1 MAIRHTHLSYYSRAM
16 MVVGASFA
24 LITILATVVAVRQE
38 RIVATDEL
46 RERLVRVAEQQALAV
61 GGSLRSLNADAI
73 RTELGGLARDP
84 DFLAATVFDGWGRSI
99 VRIGPEDVADQPT
112 EQSRA
117 AIVVEEGGQ
126 LKPIGALSVVFSLE
140 RSRAAEREAARKA
153 LILGL
158 AQLAA
163 VLAASAFAVRTV
175 TKELGV
181 SEERL
186 RGVMDNV
193 TDGIITINDRGSIE
207 SVNSAAQHIFGYSA
221 GQLIGK
227 DVGTLVPEL
236 DRAHQESYAY
246 TGQSKA
252 LGVGAREVVGRHKDG
267 NSIPLELAVS
277 EMWFSGEQKFVGVA
291 HDTTARKAVEQRL
304 RQAQKMEA
312 TGQFTGGIAHDFNN
326 LLTVIMGN
334 AETLTKALVGNPR
347 LMSVATQLSI
357 AAQRGADL
365 TRSLLAFSRK
375 LVLQPAVTDVDQL
388 VSRMDELL
396 RRTLGEHIHIKVV
409 TCSGLWFAIVD
420 PAHLEAAILNLAVNG
435 RDAMPQ
441 GGELT
446 IATGNAELDRSYAE
460 QDEGL
465 GVGSYVMI
473 SVTDTGAGMTPD
485 VAGRAFEPFFTT
497 KEVGKGTG
505 LGLSMV
511 YGFVKQSNGHIKIDS
526 EAGRGTTVRLYLPR
540 SLQADAPSVAPNGG
554 PECVGGAETILV
566 VEDDPMVHTYVTRQ
580 IQSLGY
586 RVLSAR
592 SGVAALDV
600 LRQAEPI
607 DLLFTDVV
615 MPGAMDGPELVV
627 EALRLRPDLRVLYTS
642 GYTENSGMRRR
653 RLGPDDELLSKPYRR
668 EDLAAR
674 LRKVLDHAADEGRC
688 APLPR
693 GP

>member
-1 MAIRHTHLSYYSRAM
+1 
-16 MVVGASFA
+16 
-24 LITILATVVAVRQE
+24 
-38 RIVATDEL
+38 
-46 RERLVRVAEQQALAV
+46 
-61 GGSLRSLNADAI
+61 
-73 RTELGGLARDP
+73 
-84 DFLAATVFDGWGRSI
+84 
-99 VRIGPEDVADQPT
+99 
-112 EQSRA
+112 
-117 AIVVEEGGQ
+117 
-126 LKPIGALSVVFSLE
+126 
-140 RSRAAEREAARKA
+140 
-153 LILGL
+153 
-158 AQLAA
+158 
-163 VLAASAFAVRTV
+163 
-175 TKELGV
+175 
-181 SEERL
+181 
-186 RGVMDNV
+186 MDNV
-193 TDGIITINDRGSIE
+193 TDGIITISDRGSIE

-236 DRAHQESYAY
+236 DRAHQESYVH

-304 RQAQKMEA
+304 RQAEKMEA

-347 LMSVATQLSI
+347 LMSVANQLSI

-396 RRTLGEHIHIKVV
+396 RRTLGEHIHIKIV
-409 TCSGLWFAIVD
+409 TCSELWFAIVD

-446 IATGNAELDRSYAE
+446 IATSNAELDRSE
-460 QDEGL
+460 HDEGL

-473 SVTDTGAGMTPD
+473 SVTDTGGGMTPE

-540 SLQADAPSVAPNGG
+540 SRQADEPSIAPSGG
-554 PECVGGAETILV
+554 PESVGGAETILV

-615 MPGAMDGPELVV
+615 MPGGMDGPELVV
-627 EALRLRPDLRVLYTS
+627 EARRLRPDLRVLYTS

-653 RLGPDDELLSKPYRR
+653 RLGPGDELLSKPYRR
-668 EDLAAR
+668 DDLAAR
-674 LRKVLDHAADEGRC
+674 LRKVLDHAADEGR
-688 APLPR
+688 
-693 GP
+693 

>member
-1 MAIRHTHLSYYSRAM
+1 
-16 MVVGASFA
+16 
-24 LITILATVVAVRQE
+24 
-38 RIVATDEL
+38 
-46 RERLVRVAEQQALAV
+46 
-61 GGSLRSLNADAI
+61 
-73 RTELGGLARDP
+73 
-84 DFLAATVFDGWGRSI
+84 
-99 VRIGPEDVADQPT
+99 
-112 EQSRA
+112 
-117 AIVVEEGGQ
+117 
-126 LKPIGALSVVFSLE
+126 
-140 RSRAAEREAARKA
+140 
-153 LILGL
+153 
-158 AQLAA
+158 
-163 VLAASAFAVRTV
+163 
-175 TKELGV
+175 
-181 SEERL
+181 
-186 RGVMDNV
+186 
-193 TDGIITINDRGSIE
+193 
-207 SVNSAAQHIFGYSA
+207 
-221 GQLIGK
+221 
-227 DVGTLVPEL
+227 
-236 DRAHQESYAY
+236 
-246 TGQSKA
+246 
-252 LGVGAREVVGRHKDG
+252 
-267 NSIPLELAVS
+267 
-277 EMWFSGEQKFVGVA
+277 VA

-540 SLQADAPSVAPNGG
+540 SLQADAPSVAPGGG

-674 LRKVLDHAADEGRC
+674 LRKVLDHAADEGR
-688 APLPR
+688 
-693 GP
+693 